1 MKNTAP
7 FSRAD
12 LLHALGSAADH
23 LPPAI
28 AGVGV
33 STDTRTIEPGNI
45 FVALVGET
53 FDGHDHVNEA
63 FAKGAALAIV
73 QSAHAA
79 HTAHPAD
86 ASTDRTIVVEDTLH
100 ALGSLAWYHRRRFD
114 IPVVAIGG
122 ASGKT
127 STKELTAHVLGGR
140 YRTLRTQANY
150 NNQVGTPLTL
160 LCLTNEHEAA
170 VIEIGTNEPGEIE
183 ILAAMVQPTHGVI
196 TTIGPE
202 HLEKLIDL
210 DGVEKEETA
219 LFDYL
224 HDHGGVMLVNVDDD
238 RLRTY
243 DHGGR
248 MAGRVI
254 TFGLDHPADLR
265 PTVSFDDNLH
275 PTIHLVKDALT
286 FRAPMQTVGLASAL
300 NAAAAIAVGW
310 SLSLTAEELKQ
321 GLESFHPPAAHGYA
335 RMVVE
340 PTPVATVLNDT
351 YNANPQSMLIALQ
364 TLARYPATRR
374 LAVLGDMRELG
385 SAAASEHDTLLAEA
399 VTYAD
404 LVIVMGDE
412 CVAAA
417 QRMNHPHV
425 LTCSTHRM
433 CAELIGENSCDGC
446 VVLVKGSRG
455 MRMEQ
460 VIHELR
466 S

>member
-1 MKNTAP
+1 MKNTAS
-7 FSRAD
+7 FTRAD
-12 LLHALGSAADH
+12 LVAALGPAAEHLSAA
-23 LPPAI
+23 LS
-28 AGVGV
+28 VTGV
-33 STDTRTIEPGNI
+33 STDTRLIEPGNV
-45 FVALVGET
+45 FVALIGEK
-53 FDGHDHVNEA
+53 FDGHDHVNDA

-73 QSAHAA
+73 Q
-79 HTAHPAD
+79 HPL
-86 ASTDRTIVVEDTLH
+86 SHHSDRIIVVVSTLH
-100 ALGSLAWYHRRRFD
+100 ALGSLAWYHRRRFH

-127 STKELTAHVLGGR
+127 STKELTAHVLSQR
-140 YRTLRTQANY
+140 YHTLRTQANY

-160 LCLTNEHEAA
+160 LSLTNEHEAA

-183 ILAAMVQPTHGVI
+183 LLAAMVQPTHGVI

-224 HDHGGVMLVNVDDD
+224 QDHGGVMLVNVDDD
-238 RLRTY
+238 RLRAY
-243 DHGGR
+243 DHAGR

-254 TFGLDHPADLR
+254 TFGLEYPADLR
-265 PTVSFDDNLH
+265 PTVSFDRNLH
-275 PTIHLVKDALT
+275 PTMHLVKDDIT

-300 NAAAAIAVGW
+300 NATAAIAVGW
-310 SLSLTAEELKQ
+310 SMQLSAEEMKL
-321 GLESFHPPAAHGYA
+321 GLESYQPPAAHGYA

-340 PTPVATVLNDT
+340 HTSAATVLNDT

-385 SAAASEHDTLLAEA
+385 AAAATEHDTLLAEA

-404 LVIVMGDE
+404 LVMVMGED

-417 QRMNHPHV
+417 QRLNHPHV
-425 LTCSTHRM
+425 LVCDSHRL
-433 CAELIGENSCDGC
+433 CADFVRENSCDGC

>member
-1 MKNTAP
+1 MKNSASFT
-7 FSRAD
+7 RAD
-12 LLHALGSAADH
+12 LLAALGPAADH
-23 LPPAI
+23 LASSL
-28 AGVGV
+28 VVTGV
-33 STDTRTIEPGNI
+33 STDTRSIEPGNV
-45 FVALVGET
+45 FVALVGEK

-63 FAKGAALAIV
+63 FAKGALLAIV
-73 QSAHAA
+73 QYAHG
-79 HTAHPAD
+79 
-86 ASTDRTIVVEDTLH
+86 STDRTVVVEDTLH
-100 ALGSLAWYHRRRFD
+100 ALGSLAWYHRRRFH
-114 IPVVAIGG
+114 IPVVAIAG

-127 STKELTAHVLGGR
+127 STKELTAHVLSQR
-140 YRTLRTQANY
+140 YQTLRTQANY

-160 LCLTNEHEAA
+160 LCLNDQHEAA

-183 ILAAMVQPTHGVI
+183 RLSAMVQPTHGLI

-224 HDHGGVMLVNVDDD
+224 HDHGGLMLVNVDDD

-248 MAGRVI
+248 MVGRVI
-254 TFGLDHPADLR
+254 TFGLDYPADLR
-265 PTVSFDDNLH
+265 PTVSFDSNLH
-275 PTIHLVKDALT
+275 PTIHLVKDEIT
-286 FRAPMQTVGLASAL
+286 FRAPMHTVGLASAL
-300 NAAAAIAVGW
+300 NATAAIAVGW
-310 SLSLTAEELKQ
+310 SLSLTAEQLKR
-321 GLESFHPPAAHGYA
+321 GLESFQPPAAHGYA

-340 PTPVATVLNDT
+340 HVGSTTILNDT

-364 TLARYPATRR
+364 TLARYPGTRR
-374 LAVLGDMRELG
+374 LAVVGDMRELG
-385 SAAASEHDTLLAEA
+385 DAAASEHDTLLAEA
-399 VTYAD
+399 VMHAD
-404 LVIVMGDE
+404 LVIVMGEE

-417 QRMNHPHV
+417 ERANHPHV
-425 LTCSTHRM
+425 LVCDTHRA
-433 CAELIGENSCDGC
+433 CADLIRDNACDGC